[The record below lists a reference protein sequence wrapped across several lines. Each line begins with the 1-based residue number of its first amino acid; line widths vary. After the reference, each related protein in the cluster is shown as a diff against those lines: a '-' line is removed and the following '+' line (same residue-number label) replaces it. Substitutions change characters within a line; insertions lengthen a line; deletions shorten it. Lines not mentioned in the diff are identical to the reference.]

1 MVTKKLNSVVFAWDP
16 NAFSGKGY
24 WYVLGSKG
32 GLGRAASKTE
42 RLSLGKPSD
51 KDVLPESPKVYEPE
65 DNSKGKAKNK
75 KEKRK
80 EHEYGK
86 AEAIRKTSIGDL
98 IAKNLVEGKGIGE
111 SIKGGVTDK
120 IKAIGTGIKEKFDPM
135 NMAKSIGGN
144 FGAALY
150 GKVRGRPQKD
160 LEYFTGIE
168 KEESKENKNGEKKS
182 YDVVTKK
189 GKNKNPLNT
198 TIGAGSRPLPLRKN
212 DSVSD
217 VAAKLFS
224 LLRKSYE
231 DKKLQME
238 LEKNFE
244 GERKEESARRH
255 KEFIEALLGITG
267 GTVSA
272 QSTPEKEKSG
282 LLDTIKNIADTVSWL
297 SKLKDFAGLVA
308 AILASPAFL
317 ASVGFLASVALA
329 TYIAEKLGADERERL
344 SRLGGKKALDA
355 QKKMNDAPMNE
366 IPGGTFESPN
376 FEASTEFTAAKEEQT
391 VAIKEKQDI
400 VAGLMTK
407 KGYKR
412 YYKTGWFGDK
422 LKDQYTFEDSKGKA
436 PPDSLLKQVSD
447 DADLIIKQKDAKY
460 KTANPEQPKLDKP
473 AEVAPNAA
481 PTTTPAGGGDK
492 PLPAGVKLQDNES
505 RPSKP
510 LPMPMSNALGDR
522 MSSAMNE
529 NNSMQDEVAAAPQ
542 PISLNNSKVINTNG
556 TDQTFTF
563 DSAAVRNQ
571 DMTLNRIQKTF
582 VRYV

>member
-168 KEESKENKNGEKKS
+168 KEESKKNKNGEKKS

-272 QSTPEKEKSG
+272 QSKAESKG
-282 LLDTIKNIADTVSWL
+282 FDIADMINKAIENALGNIDKSSWL
-297 SKLKDFAGLVA
+297 TR
-308 AILASPAFL
+308 ILSLP
-317 ASVGFLASVALA
+317 GFLAAAS
-329 TYIAEKLGADERERL
+329 IASSLYLTSIVEKKIE
-344 SRLGGKKALDA
+344 
-355 QKKMNDAPMNE
+355 
-366 IPGGTFESPN
+366 
-376 FEASTEFTAAKEEQT
+376 TAAKEGDIGTTTTEIMKRPAAQSALGAEFQEPMKFSDARDET
-391 VAIKEKQDI
+391 RKELKAAADKGSQKAKDALKQMDVEDRI
-400 VAGLMTK
+400 STYAAEYLKGKGYEVDEGGVYLASK
-407 KGYKR
+407 KG
-412 YYKTGWFGDK
+412 TGFLGFGKERISKK
-422 LKDQYTFEDSKGKA
+422 LADEALEYGKNKATPAATQTTESSKET
-436 PPDSLLKQVSD
+436 P
-447 DADLIIKQKDAKY
+447 
-460 KTANPEQPKLDKP
+460 T
-473 AEVAPNAA
+473 AA
-481 PTTTPAGGGDK
+481 PAAAPESK
-492 PLPAGVKLQDNES
+492 PLPAGVNLQDNES

>member
-1 MVTKKLNSVVFAWDP
+1 MVTKKLKSVVFAWDP

-42 RLSLGKPSD
+42 RLTLGKPSD
-51 KDVLPESPKVYEPE
+51 KDVLPESAKVYELSE
-65 DNSKGKAKNK
+65 ETDDDGKKKSKKSK

-86 AEAIRKTSIGDL
+86 AEDIRKTSIGDL
-98 IAKNLVEGKGIGE
+98 IAKNLVEGKGVGE

-144 FGAALY
+144 LGAALY
-150 GKVRGRPQKD
+150 GKTFNRSQKD
-160 LEYFTGIE
+160 LEYFTGME
-168 KEESKENKNGEKKS
+168 KEEPKENKKNEKKS

-238 LEKNFE
+238 LDKNFE
-244 GERKEESARRH
+244 GERKDEAARRH
-255 KEFIEALLGITG
+255 KEFIDALLGLTG
-267 GTVSA
+267 GTVSGSA
-272 QSTPEKEKSG
+272 KAEDQKTG
-282 LLDTIKNIADTVSWL
+282 LLDTIKNIADTVSWI
-297 SKLKDFAGLVA
+297 SKLKDFAGLVG

-317 ASVGFLASVALA
+317 ATVGFLASVALA

-344 SRLGGKKALDA
+344 SRLGGEKALAA

-376 FEASTEFTAAKEEQT
+376 FEASPEFTAAKEEQT

-400 VAGLMTK
+400 VAGLMAK

-412 YYKTGWFGDK
+412 YYKTGWFGDR
-422 LKDQYTFEDSKGKA
+422 LKDQYTFEDSQGKA
-436 PPDSLLKQVSD
+436 PPDALLKQVSD
-447 DADLIIKQKDAKY
+447 DADLVIKKKDAKY
-460 KTANPEQPKLDKP
+460 KTSNPEQPKIDTP
-473 AEVAPNAA
+473 AAA
-481 PTTTPAGGGDK
+481 PENK
-492 PLPAGVKLQDNES
+492 PLPSGVNLQDNES

-510 LPMPMSNALGDR
+510 IPAPMPNALGDR
-522 MSSAMNE
+522 MSSAINE
-529 NNSMQDEVAAAPQ
+529 NNSMQDEIAVAPQ

-571 DMTLNRIQKTF
+571 DMTLNRIQKAF

>member
-1 MVTKKLNSVVFAWDP
+1 MVTKKLKSVVFAWDP

-42 RLSLGKPSD
+42 RLTLGKPSD
-51 KDVLPESPKVYEPE
+51 KDVLPESAKVYELSE
-65 DNSKGKAKNK
+65 KTDDDGKKKSK

-86 AEAIRKTSIGDL
+86 AEDIRKTSIGDL
-98 IAKNLVEGKGIGE
+98 IAKNLVEGKGVGE

-144 FGAALY
+144 LGAALY
-150 GKVRGRPQKD
+150 GKTFNRSQKD
-160 LEYFTGIE
+160 LEYFTGME
-168 KEESKENKNGEKKS
+168 KEEPKENKKNEKKS

-238 LEKNFE
+238 LDKNFE
-244 GERKEESARRH
+244 GERKDEAARRH
-255 KEFIEALLGITG
+255 KEFIDALLGLTG
-267 GTVSA
+267 GTVSGSA
-272 QSTPEKEKSG
+272 KPESKG
-282 LLDTIKNIADTVSWL
+282 FDIADMINKAIENALGNIDKASWL
-297 SKLKDFAGLVA
+297 TRILSSPGFIA
-308 AILASPAFL
+308 AASI
-317 ASVGFLASVALA
+317 ASSLYLTSIV
-329 TYIAEKLGADERERL
+329 EKKIE
-344 SRLGGKKALDA
+344 
-355 QKKMNDAPMNE
+355 
-366 IPGGTFESPN
+366 
-376 FEASTEFTAAKEEQT
+376 TAAKEGDIGTTTTEIMKRPAAQSALGAEFQEPMKFSDARDET
-391 VAIKEKQDI
+391 RKELKAAADKGSEKAKDALKQMD
-400 VAGLMTK
+400 VEDRTSAYAAEYLKGKGYEVDEGGVYLASK
-407 KGYKR
+407 KG
-412 YYKTGWFGDK
+412 TGFLGFGKERISKK
-422 LKDQYTFEDSKGKA
+422 LADEALQYGKKKAEGA
-436 PPDSLLKQVSD
+436 P
-447 DADLIIKQKDAKY
+447 A
-460 KTANPEQPKLDKP
+460 
-473 AEVAPNAA
+473 AA
-481 PTTTPAGGGDK
+481 PENK
-492 PLPAGVKLQDNES
+492 PLPSGVNLQDNES

-510 LPMPMSNALGDR
+510 IPAPMPNALGDR
-522 MSSAMNE
+522 MSSAINE
-529 NNSMQDEVAAAPQ
+529 NNSMQDEIAVAPQ

-571 DMTLNRIQKTF
+571 DMTLNRIQKAF